1 MQKGLESADLIADRF
16 AATGRVECTARIAAH
31 ERKTLFRKMLLA
43 PHGIARHRT
52 VSHGFAW
59 SLSPLSE
66 RAQIVVSLAHRL
78 PRSFFALGL
87 EQRELSSSLDKPA
100 SLPPLRSAVIGR
112 QVSGHSTRHSRAC
125 RKRLTTLRHGAGAG
139 SPPVR
144 VRVMPEKEDAKAL
157 DFEAFFRSLCTLP
170 RFLQPPETLL
180 PSADTSQVHKAG
192 TVDMRMPEK
201 ALTNLL

>member
-1 MQKGLESADLIADRF
+1 M
-16 AATGRVECTARIAAH
+16 
-31 ERKTLFRKMLLA
+31 
-43 PHGIARHRT
+43 
-52 VSHGFAW
+52 
-59 SLSPLSE
+59 
-66 RAQIVVSLAHRL
+66 VSLAHRL

-87 EQRELSSSLDKPA
+87 EQRESSSSLDKPA

-157 DFEAFFRSLCTLP
+157 DFEAFFLSLCTLP

-201 ALTNLL
+201 ALTDLL